1 MRGDAPGHAGP
12 DGGGPPQVGS
22 GLSSAGLIGRNSVLN
37 VGTSALL
44 ILLGLAFIPLMI
56 RSFGMEL
63 YGVLTITW
71 MVLGQLGWLN
81 VGLGRASTRFVA
93 RDIALLQPSRAG
105 VWVWTAT
112 GTQVAV
118 GAAGAAAL
126 WLLAPALVDL
136 LKVSPG
142 NYDLTVFALRTFGL
156 VIPLELAA
164 SSLRGVLEATQRFG
178 TINALGVL
186 EAAWTYSAYGL
197 GIYLGGDL
205 RVVVLGLVFYKVV
218 VLGLLIYFGTRYLP
232 SLLSSRTLQAVRR
245 RYRAKLRE
253 LLGYGGWVAASQ
265 GAGPLLMMWDRWVVS
280 GLLGAAA
287 LPLYTV
293 PMSLLQRLGFLPVGL
308 TSTLFPAFTDL
319 HTRAE
324 WGRIEDFYVRSHK
337 YLMILFVPIL
347 FVGFV
352 WGGEALTVWIG
363 PEFAAKATVPLQII
377 TVGYVVALLA
387 PISGSLLDGTG
398 RPDVLPKI
406 YAVEIPINLVVVFV
420 LTSQFGIV
428 GAAWSFTIRALFETL
443 AVWFM
448 VYRVLPLSRSRIVR
462 ECVTPIGLA
471 AVVLAVGAGA
481 IVVGR
486 VPPLGAAAASLA
498 LVAGYAAYTLSVV
511 IDQRDLDFFAR
522 FIQRRRGASV

>member
-1 MRGDAPGHAGP
+1 MNEGAPGSARP
-12 DGGGPPQVGS
+12 DGGGPPQTDP
-22 GLSSAGLIGRNSVLN
+22 GLSSAGLVGRNSVLN

-44 ILLGLAFIPLMI
+44 VLLGLVFIPLMI

-93 RDIALLQPSRAG
+93 RDIARRQPSRAG

-112 GTQVAV
+112 GVQVTV

-126 WLLAPALVDL
+126 WLLAPTLVDL
-136 LKVSPG
+136 LRVSPE
-142 NYDLTVFALRTFGL
+142 NHELTVFALRTFGL

-178 TINALGVL
+178 TINALGAF
-186 EAAWTYSAYGL
+186 EAVWTYSVYGL

-205 RVVVLGLVFYKVV
+205 RAVVLGLVFYKVV
-218 VLGLLIYFGTRYLP
+218 VVGLLAYFGGRYLP
-232 SLLSSRTLQAVRR
+232 SLLSGRTLRTVRR

-265 GAGPLLMMWDRWVVS
+265 GAGPLLMMWDRWVIS
-280 GLLGAAA
+280 ALLGAAV

-293 PMSLLQRLGFLPVGL
+293 PMSLLQRLGFLPAGL

-319 HTRAE
+319 HTRAD
-324 WGRIEDFYVRSHK
+324 WGRIEDFYIRSHK
-337 YLMILFVPIL
+337 YLMILFVPVL

-352 WGGEALTVWIG
+352 WGGGALAVWVG
-363 PEFAAKATVPLQII
+363 PSFAAEATAPLQII

-387 PISGSLLDGTG
+387 PVSGSLLDGAG
-398 RPDVLPKI
+398 RPDVMPKI
-406 YAVEIPINLVVVFV
+406 YAVEVPVNLVAVYV
-420 LTSQFGIV
+420 LTSQFGVV

-443 AVWFM
+443 AVWVM
-448 VYRVLPLSRSRIVR
+448 VYRVLPLSKSRIVR

-471 AVVLAVGAGA
+471 AVVLAVGAGVI
-481 IVVGR
+481 IVGKVSL
-486 VPPLGAAAASLA
+486 LGAALASL
-498 LVAGYAAYTLSVV
+498 LLIVSYAAYTLSVV
-511 IDQRDLDFFAR
+511 IDQRDIDFFAN
-522 FIQRRRGASV
+522 FIQNRRGASA